1 MATRKN
7 RRGQYKKATTR
18 RSRKKQPIKLSSI
31 AQQYIIA
38 NAITRGVA
46 GTNLVPFLT
55 EGWLTDKTEGSSMGA
70 GNSWTFSAQE
80 LIQGMVT
87 GDFGMSSSW
96 EAQGVKAAFEKN
108 LREYGMSTLVTVL
121 ATPILF
127 KVGKRILNKPIILP
141 ANRLLR
147 SAGIREVKV

>member
-1 MATRKN
+1 MPK
-7 RRGQYKKATTR
+7 
-18 RSRKKQPIKLSSI
+18 
-31 AQQYIIA
+31 
-38 NAITRGVA
+38 
-46 GTNLVPFLT
+46 
-55 EGWLTDKTEGSSMGA
+55 TDGDVMGS

-87 GDFGMSSSW
+87 GDFGMSSQW
-96 EAQGVKAAFEKN
+96 ENLGIKAAFEKN
-108 LREYGMSTLVTVL
+108 LRAQGITTLVTVL

>member
-1 MATRKN
+1 
-7 RRGQYKKATTR
+7 
-18 RSRKKQPIKLSSI
+18 
-31 AQQYIIA
+31 
-38 NAITRGVA
+38 
-46 GTNLVPFLT
+46 
-55 EGWLTDKTEGSSMGA
+55 MGA